1 MRQIILD
8 TETTGLEPKQGHRI
22 IEVGGIELVDRRMTG
37 NTFHHYINPEREI
50 DEAAFEVHGISLE
63 SLQDKPVFA
72 DLSKELLDFIAGAE
86 LIIHNAP
93 FDVAFLNNEFRLA
106 GFGKSVVDQHC
117 EVLDTL
123 VMARHKH
130 PGQKNSLD
138 ALCKRYQVDN
148 SQRQLHG
155 ALLDAEI
162 LADVY
167 LLMTGGQISL
177 LGESE
182 DLTRS
187 GGTRSGGTRSGGT
200 RSGVTRSP
208 RTSDDVET
216 DAGDSASNP
225 FQEPVARHVIHTPRI
240 NATQEELDLHHNWLE
255 LLEKEAAGKVVWRQI
270 ENESR

>member
-22 IEVGGIELVDRRMTG
+22 IEIGGIEMVDRRMTG

-50 DEAAFEVHGISLE
+50 DEAAFEVHGISLD
-63 SLQDKPVFA
+63 SLQDKPVFN
-72 DLSKELLDFIAGAE
+72 DLSKELLDFISGAE

-93 FDVAFLNNEFRLA
+93 FDVAFLNNEFSIA
-106 GFGKSVVDQHC
+106 GFGTKVVERNC

-187 GGTRSGGTRSGGT
+187 GMS
-200 RSGVTRSP
+200 RSGVRSGVAGADLETA
-208 RTSDDVET
+208 TSDATATGPGGAATVVT
-216 DAGDSASNP
+216 TPLILAS
-225 FQEPVARHVIHTPRI
+225 EK
-240 NATQEELDLHHNWLE
+240 ELESHQAWLE
-255 LLEKEAAGKVVWRQI
+255 LLEKEAPGKVVWQRI
-270 ENESR
+270 DADKG

>member
-22 IEVGGIELVDRRMTG
+22 IEIGCIEMVDRRMTG

-63 SLQDKPVFA
+63 SLQGKPIFN
-72 DLSKELLDFIAGAE
+72 DLSKELLDFISGAE

-93 FDVAFLNNEFRLA
+93 FDVAFLNNEFSIA
-106 GFGKSVVDQHC
+106 GFGTGVVEQNC

-130 PGQKNSLD
+130 PGQKNNLD

-187 GGTRSGGTRSGGT
+187 GVTRSGATGSQVEKSSPNSAVMHPGG
-200 RSGVTRSP
+200 
-208 RTSDDVET
+208 ET
-216 DAGDSASNP
+216 KAITTPLILAS
-225 FQEPVARHVIHTPRI
+225 EK
-240 NATQEELDLHHNWLE
+240 ELASHQAWLE
-255 LLEKEAAGKVVWRQI
+255 LLEKEAPGKVVWQRTDA
-270 ENESR
+270 EKD